1 MTNVA
6 HTSTSRP
13 SSAAQA
19 AFTALSACNA
29 RFLDFAGRNPAGL
42 ERRSFAALAQK
53 NDLVPYPLQPW
64 PTFVTTRLIEE
75 AGRMNNALVELIK
88 SLPRRLFGNDPV
100 KIADFYRVD
109 PAYAAPLIVLLKDD
123 LYMRGLL
130 ARGDYVN
137 TAAGFQCLE
146 INVGG
151 NLGGWKAPI
160 WARLYA
166 HVPLFERFIR
176 EEGIAYVHRSPVQ
189 LFFRHTLEQARATGL
204 LDGRIDYAFVVPA
217 GRRSGPEVQAVANHE
232 LRRALQKHAPGVSG
246 EVVVCDASELRL
258 GPGDRLTWRGR
269 RIHAVVEHTF
279 GRCDRSV
286 LQSLQAGQV
295 NVYDGPVTELLEDKR
310 NLALL
315 SEHETSDL
323 FDAAEREVIARHVP
337 WTRVVHPGT
346 TRYQGE
352 TVRLP
357 DLLLARQE
365 DLILKP
371 AKAAK
376 GEGVQIGRLLSPEV
390 WRRGV
395 ETALATPDSWLV
407 QAYVESLP
415 YPYQHGEHGCADH
428 DMVWGFFAFGPLYG
442 GGFLRMMPKA
452 GSRGVINA
460 AQGATEG
467 VLMEVEQ

>member
-1 MTNVA
+1 VKTVSD
-6 HTSTSRP
+6 STCRP

-19 AFTALSACNA
+19 AFADLSACNA
-29 RFLDFAGRNPAGL
+29 RFLDFAGRNPACL
-42 ERRSFAALAQK
+42 ERRSFAALAQQ

-64 PTFVTTRLIEE
+64 PTFVATPQIEA
-75 AGRMNNALVELIK
+75 AGRMSNGLVELIK
-88 SLPRRLFGNDPV
+88 SLPRRLFDSDPM
-100 KIADFYRVD
+100 KIAAFYRID
-109 PAYAAPLIVLLKDD
+109 PAYTALLTGLLEDAA
-123 LYMRGLL
+123 YMRGLL

-146 INVGG
+146 INMGG

-160 WARLYA
+160 WAQLYPR
-166 HVPLFERFIR
+166 VPLFERFVR
-176 EEGIAYVHRSPVQ
+176 EEGITYVHRSPVE

-217 GRRSGPEVQAVANHE
+217 GSRSGPEVQAFANHE
-232 LRRALQKHAPGVSG
+232 LRRVLREHAPGLDG
-246 EVVVCDASELRL
+246 EVVVCAASELSP
-258 GPGDRLTWRGR
+258 GPGGRLTWRGR

-279 GRCDRSV
+279 GRCDRGV

-295 NVYDGPVTELLEDKR
+295 NVYDGPVTELFVDKR

-315 SEHETSDL
+315 SEHEESDR
-323 FDAAEREVIARHVP
+323 FDAAERELVARHVP
-337 WTRVVHPGT
+337 WTRTVHAGT

-357 DLLLARQE
+357 DLLRARRE
-365 DLILKP
+365 ELILKP
-371 AKAAK
+371 ANAAK
-376 GEGVQIGRLLSPEV
+376 GVGVQIGRLLSPEA
-390 WRRGV
+390 WQRGV
-395 ETALATPDSWLV
+395 ETALATPDSWIV

-428 DMVWGFFAFGPLYG
+428 DMIWGFFTFGPLYG
-442 GGFLRMMPKA
+442 GGFLRMMPKE
-452 GSRGVINA
+452 GSRGVVNA